1 MTHTAF
7 SFCYAPFKS
16 SQYDTFNDTNNNNTD
31 STISIIQKT
40 CNDIMTNHGSCH
52 ISISSITLPEST
64 TTSTFHNAISVPLV
78 DTPTDYN
85 LTITGTHDTV
95 MSARKDLLR
104 SCPLKIKLELKMPAS
119 DVPKIFMT
127 SSCYTSLFE
136 KIKKETQAY
145 MYMLLPS
152 TQQDI
157 SYFDSENVITLRII
171 GLPYQVEMARTRFLV
186 ALDELMELHCDIL
199 KIPRKLHYL
208 ICGRKRAT
216 LQPIVDETMVNIYF
230 PSPFS
235 PLDNNT
241 TDDKDDQLDEP
252 SIYITGDAA
261 NVSRVKE
268 MLTKLANQKAKS
280 MYHKDTTLNSRKLDW
295 MQLHR
300 RDELCQIMHDNG
312 SFIHLPP
319 IGAQQ
324 STVTVYAESRVN
336 AERTLRSI
344 NFLAC
349 QIYEACFYFHNQ
361 DGVYSDPNIFN
372 SISHL
377 ASLTASLS
385 QVSGAEVA
393 YRMDHGCV
401 QVFGTERAVRNVYQ
415 RLHEIAYLKTFHH
428 DTVFN
433 VELSNEQ
440 REFISGKKNGKINKI
455 MKTSGAKIKFL
466 PFGEYN
472 FILEVESTNFI
483 KALDGLTLLQEE
495 LPAEISF
502 YVPETYH
509 KRIIGVGGKNI
520 QRIMKKY
527 GVYVKFSNAEEFASL
542 GGYYGNEDNVVA
554 RTPMKNQINLD
565 NLRHAVMDLI
575 TPKDKDFVI
584 QTLSIPFRR
593 HRILLC
599 EYKSYLQEVTT
610 KTSVKII
617 WPNHE
622 SASDMITLVGPQ
634 SNLDSAAQM
643 VRRIVLDTYCFKVP
657 ASNQLFT
664 ILSSSEFEEK
674 VTKKLQHEMDITL
687 DIDESFNLPSSYI
700 IPLKMSKANLDCL
713 PVALDILV
721 CHLRKYHVPLY
732 KDISKDVSD
741 SNNTRPNSNSSS
753 NSIGNHFDSNIL
765 STVVPSELPSPPGI
779 LPTHTSIVDKNNFG
793 AYSLFDYPSGSNN
806 INNNNSNNSNGLN
819 APWKNFRDNNN
830 LRAIFDS
837 PYNVNE
843 QDPRMTGS
851 NSIGPT
857 SPTHV
862 GYMNGY
868 TNSTHHG
875 GLVSHA
881 NVNSGLDIWSN
892 PYGFQNNFSAVT
904 SPPLTAVGSNG
915 LTDQGHNL
923 LYGNND
929 PSFYFHGYTPM
940 MNGNGHN
947 SQRPTSANTPLVD
960 YHGMYVQ
967 PTSSTSSGSNNSLNS
982 SKSMPES
989 SMDLRQRSFQNSKQ
1003 ADTPVPISAV
1013 SPPLSTTAK
1022 VYRPEG
1028 STMLIN
1034 SAPPPPSQQQHRTNQ
1049 PPSHIRSSRSS
1060 SFVTHHH
1067 HNTHDHH
1074 HTHPHHAHHH
1084 HAHHHHQTSPPPLAY
1099 PSSTTTFSMSPSS
1112 SSATNHSPLP
1122 RPLPSSA
1129 STPMIPAASGPTG
1142 NSSIIIGSNS
1152 IPMTFVDPSEKRGAN
1167 MEFSSFYSPI
1177 EESNIDRL
1185 LSKISLRSS
1194 DQDNTTNSGFD
1205 QYQHHRRK

>member
-1 MTHTAF
+1 
-7 SFCYAPFKS
+7 
-16 SQYDTFNDTNNNNTD
+16 
-31 STISIIQKT
+31 
-40 CNDIMTNHGSCH
+40 
-52 ISISSITLPEST
+52 
-64 TTSTFHNAISVPLV
+64 
-78 DTPTDYN
+78 
-85 LTITGTHDTV
+85 
-95 MSARKDLLR
+95 
-104 SCPLKIKLELKMPAS
+104 
-119 DVPKIFMT
+119 
-127 SSCYTSLFE
+127 
-136 KIKKETQAY
+136 
-145 MYMLLPS
+145 MLLPS
-152 TQQDI
+152 NQQDI

-312 SFIHLPP
+312 SFIYLPP

-643 VRRIVLDTYCFKVP
+643 VRRIVLDTYCFKIP

-664 ILSSSEFEEK
+664 VLSSSEFEEK
-674 VTKKLQHEMDITL
+674 VIKKLQHEMDITL
-687 DIDESFNLPSSYI
+687 DIESVLAYASKQQQKNNDDVSPSTTTSTATTTTTVTASASTSTQIQQGIAPSSSSSSSLINSISPSSSNNDVKINTNTNNNNTNNNNNNNSNGINNNSESFNSPSSYI

-741 SNNTRPNSNSSS
+741 SNNTRPNSNNSS
-753 NSIGNHFDSNIL
+753 NSIGNHFDSNLL

-779 LPTHTSIVDKNNFG
+779 LPTHASIVDKNNFG
-793 AYSLFDYPSGSNN
+793 AYSLFDYPSGSSNN
-806 INNNNSNNSNGLN
+806 NNNNSNNSNGLN

-837 PYNVNE
+837 PYNVND

-947 SQRPTSANTPLVD
+947 TQRPTSANTPLVD

-989 SMDLRQRSFQNSKQ
+989 SMDLRQRSFQNNKQ
-1003 ADTPVPISAV
+1003 VDTPVPINAV

-1022 VYRPEG
+1022 TYRPEG

-1034 SAPPPPSQQQHRTNQ
+1034 SAPPPSQQQQRTNQ

-1084 HAHHHHQTSPPPLAY
+1084 HAHHHQHQTSPPPLAY

-1152 IPMTFVDPSEKRGAN
+1152 IPMTFVDPSEKRGVN

>member
-1 MTHTAF
+1 
-7 SFCYAPFKS
+7 
-16 SQYDTFNDTNNNNTD
+16 
-31 STISIIQKT
+31 
-40 CNDIMTNHGSCH
+40 
-52 ISISSITLPEST
+52 
-64 TTSTFHNAISVPLV
+64 
-78 DTPTDYN
+78 
-85 LTITGTHDTV
+85 
-95 MSARKDLLR
+95 
-104 SCPLKIKLELKMPAS
+104 MPVS
-119 DVPKIFMT
+119 DVPKIFMNT
-127 SSCYTSLFE
+127 TCYTSIFDN
-136 KIKKETQAY
+136 IKKETQAIIY
-145 MYMLLPS
+145 MILPS
-152 TQQDI
+152 NQHDI
-157 SYFDSENVITLRII
+157 SYFDSENVITLRMI
-171 GLPYQVEMARTRFLV
+171 GLPDQVETARTRLLV
-186 ALDELMELHCDIL
+186 ALDKLMELHCDIL

-235 PLDNNT
+235 PLDNFT
-241 TDDKDDQLDEP
+241 KEDKDEQLDEP
-252 SIYITGDAA
+252 SIYITGDPA

-312 SFIHLPP
+312 SFISLPP
-319 IGAQQ
+319 IGSQQ
-324 STVTVYAESRVN
+324 STVTVFAESRVN

-349 QIYEACFYFHNQ
+349 QIYEACFYFHDR
-361 DGVYSDPNIFN
+361 DGVYSDTNIFN
-372 SISHL
+372 SISTL
-377 ASLTASLS
+377 AGLTTTLS

-393 YRMDHGCV
+393 YRMDHGCI

-415 RLHEIAYLKTFHH
+415 RLHEMSFLKIFHH

-599 EYKSYLQEVTT
+599 EHKTYLQEVST

-622 SASDMITLVGPQ
+622 SASDMMTLVGPQ

-643 VRRIVLDTYCFKVP
+643 VRRIVSDTYCFKVP
-657 ASNQLFT
+657 ASNQLLNV
-664 ILSSSEFEEK
+664 LSSTEFNEK
-674 VTKKLQHEMDITL
+674 VKNKLQHEMDITI
-687 DIDESFNLPSSYI
+687 DIDTILSSYGSKQQQQKKNDDISSSTIITASTSTTTSSSVTPTPTSSSLVKPVSSSSTPINNDVNSIDHNENNNINESLNSPSNYI
-700 IPLKMSKANLDCL
+700 IPLKMNKANLDCL

-732 KDISKDVSD
+732 KDSSNDITDP
-741 SNNTRPNSNSSS
+741 NNTRPNSHNSS

-765 STVVPSELPSPPGI
+765 STVVPTELPSPPGI
-779 LPTHTSIVDKNNFG
+779 LPTHSSISDKSNFG
-793 AYSLFDYPSGSNN
+793 AYSLFDYPS
-806 INNNNSNNSNGLN
+806 NSNNSSNGLN
-819 APWKNFRDNNN
+819 APWKNFRGNNN
-830 LRAIFDS
+830 HNSNMNNNNSNNNNSNNNNNNSNNSNNNNSNHLRAIFDS

-843 QDPRMTGS
+843 HDPRLNGT

-868 TNSTHHG
+868 TTSNHA

-881 NVNSGLDIWSN
+881 NINTGLDIWSS
-892 PYGFQNNFSAVT
+892 PYSFQNSFSTVT
-904 SPPLTAVGSNG
+904 SPPLTAVGTNG

-929 PSFYFHGYTPM
+929 SAFYFHGYTPM
-940 MNGNGHN
+940 MGGNGNT
-947 SQRPTSANTPLVD
+947 QRPTSANTPLD
-960 YHGMYVQ
+960 HHYGMTVK
-967 PTSSTSSGSNNSLNS
+967 PTSSTSSDSNNSLNS

-989 SMDLRQRSFQNSKQ
+989 SMDLRHRSFQNNNNSNNKQ
-1003 ADTPVPISAV
+1003 MDTPIPISAV
-1013 SPPLSTTAK
+1013 SPPLSATATK
-1022 VYRPEG
+1022 LYRPEG
-1028 STMLIN
+1028 SSILMN
-1034 SAPPPPSQQQHRTNQ
+1034 NAPRQNNQ

-1060 SFVTHHH
+1060 SFVTHQHH
-1067 HNTHDHH
+1067 QHHQQHNTHDHH
-1074 HTHPHHAHHH
+1074 HHQ
-1084 HAHHHHQTSPPPLAY
+1084 HQTSPPPLAY

-1129 STPMIPAASGPTG
+1129 STPMIPAASGVNGNHNHT
-1142 NSSIIIGSNS
+1142 NSSIIIGSHS
-1152 IPMTFVDPSEKRGAN
+1152 IPMAFVDPSEKRGIN
-1167 MEFSSFYSPI
+1167 MDFSSFYPPI

-1205 QYQHHRRK
+1205 QYQQHHRRK